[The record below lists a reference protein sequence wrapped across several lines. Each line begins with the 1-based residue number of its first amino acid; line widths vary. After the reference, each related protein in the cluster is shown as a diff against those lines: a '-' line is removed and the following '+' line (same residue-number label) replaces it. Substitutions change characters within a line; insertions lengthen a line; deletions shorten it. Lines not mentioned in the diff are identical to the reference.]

1 MDEQADAEGNLNYN
15 SEVEKQF
22 KSKLD
27 GALAAVKAIESA
39 IKIAGDYALEIGQAY
54 ADMPGERMPTGS
66 RRTSSPFMLR
76 HVAELEI
83 AIKKMRSSYFP
94 ETVLDDGGW
103 NIMMDL
109 FVQQQRG
116 REVSI
121 SSACMASR
129 VPPTTALRWI
139 DILEAERIIVREND
153 PGDRRRRF
161 VRLTDKAYTAMSEYL
176 QWVAVTRYRA
186 QD

>member
-1 MDEQADAEGNLNYN
+1 MDESVSAEFDLADQKA
-15 SEVEKQF
+15 VEKHF

-54 ADMPGERMPTGS
+54 ADMPDERAPTTA
-66 RRTSSPFMLR
+66 RRTSSPFLLR

-103 NIMMDL
+103 NIMLDL

-161 VRLTDKAYTAMSEYL
+161 VRLTDKAYQAMSEYL